1 MEQRVIIR
9 IVYRSEI
16 FQEDDMWVGFCPDL
30 DVSSF
35 GDTPKEAQDSLKEAV
50 EAFLE
55 GCREIGSVDEVLTE
69 SGYVQKT
76 GIWQLRER
84 ISKEVEATV
93 A

>member
-1 MEQRVIIR
+1 MEQRVMIR

-16 FQEDDMWVGFCPDL
+16 FQEDDLRVGFCHDL

-35 GDTPKEAQDSLKEAV
+35 GDTPGDAQDSLKEAV

-55 GCREIGSVDEVLTE
+55 GCREIGSLDEVLTE
-69 SGYVQKT
+69 SGYVQNI
-76 GIWQLRER
+76 GAWQLRER
-84 ISKEVEATV
+84 ISEEVDATV